1 MKENLGPYHIV
12 DLPAARR
19 EMPNLLELHWWK
31 HCVYG
36 LLEVDVTVV
45 RQFIAAHKARTG
57 EALSFTG
64 YLAFCLA
71 HAVAENPSVQAYL
84 KGRKQLIVFD
94 DVDVGLMVERE
105 VGGTRAPIGHVIRR
119 ANHKSFREIHQEIR
133 AVQTQAVPPNKG
145 MPSWFRFGL
154 LLPWPL
160 SKLFTALLRAAM
172 RRDPTLMVAQAGTV
186 GVTAVGMFG
195 HGHGSGWGV
204 SPTMHSLDLI
214 VGSIAQKPAV
224 VESRIEPREIL
235 NLTVGF
241 DHDVVDGAPAARFV
255 RRLLE
260 LIESGYGLAE
270 VQLALHADTGS
281 AAARPVTVWEQQAN
295 GESAHAGV
303 GA

>member
-1 MKENLGPYHIV
+1 MSQNIGPYHV
-12 DLPAARR
+12 VELPAARR
-19 EMPNLLELHWWK
+19 DTPNSFEVYWWK
-31 HCVYG
+31 HTVYG

-71 HAVAENPSVQAYL
+71 RAVDEDKSVQAYL
-84 KGRKQLIVFD
+84 KGRKRLVMFD
-94 DVDVGLMVERE
+94 DVDVGLPVERTI
-105 VGGTRAPIGHVIRR
+105 GGTRAPAGHVIRR
-119 ANHKSFREIHQEIR
+119 ANHKTFHEIHQEIR
-133 AVQTQAVPPNKG
+133 AVQTNPVPPNRG

-160 SKLFTALLRAAM
+160 SKLFIALLRAAI
-172 RRDPTLMVAQAGTV
+172 RCDPTVMVAQAGTV
-186 GVTAVGMFG
+186 AVTAIGMFG
-195 HGHGSGWGV
+195 HSGGWGLV
-204 SPTMHSLDLI
+204 PPMHSLMLV
-214 VGSIAQKPAV
+214 VGGIALKPAV
-224 VESRIEPREIL
+224 VEGRIEPREIL

-270 VQLALHADTGS
+270 DQPELHSDNGAT
-281 AAARPVTVWEQQAN
+281 AARPAAVLA
-295 GESAHAGV
+295 
-303 GA
+303 